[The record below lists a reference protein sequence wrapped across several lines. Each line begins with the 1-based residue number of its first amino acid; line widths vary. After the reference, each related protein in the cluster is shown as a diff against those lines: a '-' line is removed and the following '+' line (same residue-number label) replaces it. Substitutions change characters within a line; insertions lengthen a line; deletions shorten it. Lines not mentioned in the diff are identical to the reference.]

1 MLNLEFEYEWIN
13 FTTIN
18 LTSSNYE
25 GTQRICTVH
34 RHCVAVR

>member
-13 FTTIN
+13 STTIN

-25 GTQRICTVH
+25 GTQGSALYTDIT
-34 RHCVAVR
+34 